1 MRQPAAKRQPAAEP
15 VEILFKPRPDYTEEA
30 RRARLEGDVVLEVLF
45 TSSGGLRVLR
55 VVRGLGHGL
64 DQNAIDAAGKIR
76 FRPAAEDGRAVD
88 TVAMVRISF
97 QIALTDGMPPSLR
110 MRFICLATF
119 VAIAQAQTTGENA
132 ATEKLLERIALQ
144 EQNVVQKL
152 RSRSAVLETYIQEL
166 SPDAE
171 AAEPGVRDHY
181 FLGRLELAKGLN
193 YVPLVERSESGK
205 GLRPAFLRS
214 KPSVFLPGGF
224 AQMIMPDGDGF
235 TPANYRFD
243 YVRREFLGEVRCL
256 VFDVSPLDAKAVGKF
271 IGRIWV
277 EDRNMNLVR
286 FNGTYTHSSAA
297 HLYFHFDS
305 WRVNVG
311 PDEWIPAF
319 IYVEESK
326 PSTVAPKFPR
336 FKAQTRL
343 WGYNIP
349 KNGRI
354 EELTSI
360 AIETEKDIKDRAA
373 AAETTPLES
382 QRSWERQAEAN
393 IMERL
398 EKSGLLALPGPVDEV
413 LNTVVNN
420 LIASNNLGIEA
431 TCRVLLTTPL
441 ETFSVGQTIVIS
453 RGLLDVLPDEA
464 SLATALASELAHI
477 ALGHRNDTHFAFY
490 DRTMLPDEELLNRL
504 QMARPAE
511 QIAAA
516 AEKTFAMLS
525 QSPYKDKM
533 GSAGL
538 FLKALASRAPV
549 YPNLIRANLGN
560 QIAGGA
566 GLVRLQSLAEAG
578 PALDEKKLDQ
588 IAALPLGSRIRVD
601 PWTNHISLMQ
611 AKPVSLLSSRDKL
624 PFEIT
629 PFMIPLTR
637 LDAQPAGSR

>member
-1 MRQPAAKRQPAAEP
+1 MLP
-15 VEILFKPRPDYTEEA
+15 
-30 RRARLEGDVVLEVLF
+30 
-45 TSSGGLRVLR
+45 SLRVLFIF
-55 VVRGLGHGL
+55 L
-64 DQNAIDAAGKIR
+64 
-76 FRPAAEDGRAVD
+76 PAAV
-88 TVAMVRISF
+88 VV
-97 QIALTDGMPPSLR
+97 
-110 MRFICLATF
+110 
-119 VAIAQAQTTGENA
+119 AQAQTAGESA
-132 ATEKLLERIALQ
+132 AIGKLLERITLQ
-144 EQNVVQKL
+144 EQNVVEKL

-166 SPDAE
+166 SPDAD
-171 AAEPGVRDHY
+171 AAESGVRDHY

-193 YVPLVERSESGK
+193 YVPLVARSESGK
-205 GLRPAFLRS
+205 SSRPGFLKS
-214 KPSVFLPGGF
+214 KAPVFLPGGF
-224 AQMIMPDGDGF
+224 AQMILPDGEGF
-235 TPANYRFD
+235 TTANYHFD

-256 VFDVSPLDAKAVGKF
+256 VFDVSPADTKAVGKF

-277 EDRNMNLVR
+277 EDRDMNLVR
-286 FNGTYTHSSAA
+286 FNGTYTRSSAA

-305 WRVNVG
+305 WRVNVAPG
-311 PDEWIPAF
+311 EWVPAF

-326 PSTVAPKFPR
+326 PSTVAPRFPR

-349 KNGRI
+349 KNGRL

-360 AIETEKDIKDRAA
+360 AIETEKDIKDRVST
-373 AAETTPLES
+373 AETTPLES

-393 IMERL
+393 IIERL
-398 EKSGLLALPGPVDEV
+398 EKSGLLAVPGGVDDV

-431 TCRVLLTTPL
+431 KCRVLLTTPL

-464 SLATALASELAHI
+464 SLATALAAELAHI

-504 QMARPAE
+504 QMTRPPE

-516 AEKTFAMLS
+516 AEKTFAMLA

-560 QIAGGA
+560 QIAGGT
-566 GLVRLQSLAEAG
+566 GLVRLQSLAESG
-578 PALDEKKLDQ
+578 PALDEQKLDQ
-588 IAALPLGSRIRVD
+588 IAALPLGSRIRLD
-601 PWTNHISLMQ
+601 PWTNHISLLQ
-611 AKPVSLLSSRDKL
+611 AKPVSLLSARDKL

-629 PFMIPLTR
+629 PFMLPLSRVET
-637 LDAQPAGSR
+637 QPSKSPTSR